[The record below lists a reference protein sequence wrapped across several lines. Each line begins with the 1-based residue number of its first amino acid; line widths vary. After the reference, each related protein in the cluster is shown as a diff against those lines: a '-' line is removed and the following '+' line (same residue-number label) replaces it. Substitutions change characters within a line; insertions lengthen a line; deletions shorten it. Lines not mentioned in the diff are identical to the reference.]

1 MRFAFRITEAVNTH
15 SEYAMHIALPQ
26 QQWLGER
33 AQMLHL

>member
-1 MRFAFRITEAVNTH
+1 MQIACTLSKATTAF